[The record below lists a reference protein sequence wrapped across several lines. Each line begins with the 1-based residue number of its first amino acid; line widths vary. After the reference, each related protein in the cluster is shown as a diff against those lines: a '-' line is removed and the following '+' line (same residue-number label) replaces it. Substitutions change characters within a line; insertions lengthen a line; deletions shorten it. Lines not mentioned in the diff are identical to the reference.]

1 MIVKYENIRQ
11 SLLYNQRTWLITGVA
26 GFIGSNILEAL
37 LTLNQKVIGVD
48 NYATGYRHNLEDVKS
63 LVTSERWNNFKFIYG
78 TIEDA
83 DLCHALMQGVD
94 FVVHQAALGSV
105 PRSIENPRLTNQI
118 NVSGFLNILI
128 AANEAK
134 VKKFIYAASS
144 STYGDST
151 ILPKVEGK
159 IGEPLSPYAV
169 SKYTNELYA
178 NVFKKCYGLDTVG
191 LRYFNVF
198 GPRQDP
204 SGSYAAV
211 IPKWMSK
218 FLNGQN
224 IIINGDGTTSRDF
237 CYVAN
242 VVQANILC
250 AFSDTQNLVNQ
261 VFNVA
266 FGNQTSLYEL
276 ASIIQ
281 SKIEKYGFST
291 VDTEIIYQEFRAGDI
306 KHSLASIDFAKEKLG
321 YEPVY
326 DLSKGLDHSVEWYTK
341 NHNKKTKK

>member
-1 MIVKYENIRQ
+1 MKYEDIRQ
-11 SLLYNQRTWLITGVA
+11 LLLDNQRTWLITGVA
-26 GFIGSNILEAL
+26 GFIGSNILEEL
-37 LTLNQKVIGVD
+37 LNLNQKVIGVD
-48 NYATGYRHNLEDVKS
+48 NYATGYQNNLEDVRRV
-63 LVTSERWNNFKFIYG
+63 VTLARWNNFKFVYG

-83 DLCHALMQGVD
+83 DLCSALMNGVD
-94 FVVHQAALGSV
+94 FVLHQAALGSV
-105 PRSIENPRLTNQI
+105 PRSIENPQLTNQI

-151 ILPKVEGK
+151 ILPKIEGQ

-218 FLNGQN
+218 FLSGEN

-242 VVQANILC
+242 VVQANILS

-266 FGNQTSLYEL
+266 FGHQTSLYEL
-276 ASIIQ
+276 ASMMR
-281 SKIEKYGFST
+281 SKLEDYGFSS

-326 DLSKGLDHSVEWYTK
+326 DLSKGLDISVDWYTK
-341 NHNKKTKK
+341 NHSK